1 MTASSGAAP
10 LESGSAGA
18 APSGSGPAGAEP
30 WDFASLWAQIA
41 DGVGDRPALLH
52 GDLVRSWSQF
62 VDRAARLAAAFADAG
77 VGGGDRI
84 GILARNHPAWMESFL
99 AALWIGAT
107 PFNVNWRYGPTELA
121 DLLGDAPTAAL
132 VVDEEH
138 LAVASEAIE
147 RTGLALRR
155 TVVIGDDSP
164 SYQAALS
171 RPPRPRPSNSGE
183 EIIDLYTGGT
193 TGAPKAV
200 MWRQG
205 DLWQALGSFTGA
217 AAPTMAEALAGATGG
232 GGLRA
237 LVACPLMHG
246 TGLFVA
252 LQTLSMGGTV
262 ITTPQRGFDPAG
274 LAETIVAQRPQL
286 LAIVGDAFARPFV
299 AHLEQRADGA
309 SVLDSVMAVVSSGT
323 MWSED
328 VKRRFLEL
336 APGRLLIDALSSSEA
351 VGVAASTAGAD
362 AATARFRAGARTRVV
377 DDDLR
382 TCPIGEEGWIALGPP
397 NPVGYRGDPV
407 KSTATFRVIDGQR
420 WCLPGD
426 RGRMEG
432 DGMLVLLG
440 RGNACINTGGEKVHA
455 EEVEEVLKRHRA
467 VADAAVVGVPDERLG
482 QVVAA
487 VVELVPSPDACVA
500 PAVAGAAGSMP
511 TGAVAAGGV
520 GSGAPEGPTA
530 DELRDHVR
538 AHLAGYKVPKVVLI
552 APVERQPSGKLDYR
566 AIQARIGSALLV
578 S

>member
-1 MTASSGAAP
+1 MTASSGAV
-10 LESGSAGA
+10 
-18 APSGSGPAGAEP
+18 PSGSGPAGAEP

-41 DGVGDRPALLH
+41 DGVGERPALLH
-52 GDLVRSWSQF
+52 GDLGRSWSQF
-62 VDRAARLAAAFADAG
+62 VDHAARVAAAFADAG
-77 VGGGDRI
+77 VAGGDRI

-107 PFNVNWRYGPTELA
+107 PFNVNWRYGPAELA

-138 LAVASEAIE
+138 LPVASEAIE

-155 TVVIGDDSP
+155 TVVIGDDSA

-171 RPPRPRPSNSGE
+171 RPPRPRRSNTGE

-200 MWRQG
+200 MWRQS

-217 AAPTMAEALAGATGG
+217 AAPSMAEALVGATGG

-274 LAETIVAQRPQL
+274 LAETIVAQKPQL

-299 AHLEQRADGA
+299 AYLEQRADGA

-328 VKRRFLEL
+328 VKRRFLDL

-382 TCPIGEEGWIALGPP
+382 TCPIGAEGWIALGPP

-407 KSTATFRVIDGQR
+407 KSAATFRVIEGQR

-426 RGRMEG
+426 RARLEA
-432 DGMLVLLG
+432 DGTLVLLG

-455 EEVEEVLKRHRA
+455 EEVEEVLKRHRG

-487 VVELVPSPDACVA
+487 VVELLP
-500 PAVAGAAGSMP
+500 P
-511 TGAVAAGGV
+511 TGAGVEPAEGPTGPDALGSTLPAGSVATEAR
-520 GSGAPEGPTA
+520 GSGPREAPTA
-530 DELRDHVR
+530 DELREHVR

-566 AIQARIGSALLV
+566 AIQARLGSAQLV